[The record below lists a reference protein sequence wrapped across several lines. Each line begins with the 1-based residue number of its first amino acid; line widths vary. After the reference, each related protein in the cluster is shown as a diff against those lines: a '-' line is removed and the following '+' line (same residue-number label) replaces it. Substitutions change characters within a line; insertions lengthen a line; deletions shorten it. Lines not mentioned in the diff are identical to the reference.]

1 MFPDANI
8 GIATGKDSNLIVI
21 DVDPRHGGWEG
32 LQSLFER
39 AGVTFPATIE
49 AITGSDGRHFYFQ
62 MPEAD
67 IRNSQNKLAQGVDVR
82 ANGGYVVGAPS
93 LHASGKRYA
102 WTQTEAVL
110 EPLPY
115 PFMRQLIEPERKAA
129 REVRVSYSPSQTWQG
144 GTIPD
149 GSRNETMFRKVAC
162 AARAR
167 GADYNGIL
175 NELVR
180 ANFQCSPPLSERE
193 LNNIAN
199 SAAQYPISRNIFTGS
214 ASI

>member
-39 AGVTFPATIE
+39 ADATFPATIE

-62 MPEAD
+62 MPDAD
-67 IRNSQNKLAQGVDVR
+67 IRNSQNKLAPGVDVR

-93 LHASGKRYA
+93 LHASGNRYRWA
-102 WTQTEAVL
+102 TTEAVL

-115 PFMRQLIEPERKAA
+115 PFMRELIKPERKAA
-129 REVRVSYSPSQTWQG
+129 REVRVSYSPSRTWQG

-175 NELVR
+175 DELVR

-199 SAAQYPISRNIFTGS
+199 SAAQYPTSRNIYTGS